1 VGVCACRKV
10 DAMSRSDAPTGV
22 SARIRAAAVI
32 LTLLTSAVLTGCA
45 GDAWEQPAP
54 APSAVGALG
63 AGFLPEVEPTPE
75 ATIEPTPGSWS
86 DVHPSAGYRVVLLSA
101 GDDEATRAARNAVG
115 QWAAEEGA
123 DLRTVDADEDAVTG
137 IVEAIDLRPDLIVS
151 ASADL
156 VEALTLVTASHLD
169 QQFLILGG
177 EVPEPTENVTS
188 VSWTGGAFRGEG
200 LGASSPYDAS
210 TFTAERVV
218 DAVRLGVAA
227 ILNGL
232 TGYVYRLD

>member
-1 VGVCACRKV
+1 V
-10 DAMSRSDAPTGV
+10 
-22 SARIRAAAVI
+22 
-32 LTLLTSAVLTGCA
+32 
-45 GDAWEQPAP
+45 
-54 APSAVGALG
+54 
-63 AGFLPEVEPTPE
+63 
-75 ATIEPTPGSWS
+75 ATIEPRSGSWS
-86 DVHPSAGYRVVLLSA
+86 EVHPSAGYRVVLLSA
-101 GDDEATRAARNAVG
+101 GDDAATRAARDAVAR
-115 QWAAEEGA
+115 WATEEGA

-137 IVEAIDLRPDLIVS
+137 IVAAIDLQPDLIVS
-151 ASADL
+151 ASSEL

-227 ILNGL
+227 ILSGL